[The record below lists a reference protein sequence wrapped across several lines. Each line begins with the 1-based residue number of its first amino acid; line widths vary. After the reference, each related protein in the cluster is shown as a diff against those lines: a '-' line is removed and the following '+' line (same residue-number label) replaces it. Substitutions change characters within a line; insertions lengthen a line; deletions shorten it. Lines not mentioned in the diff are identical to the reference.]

1 MQCPTCGS
9 NTPGTLGKCSNC
21 EAPIDVYSVG
31 PAASLGAPLGAPMR
45 EGSADALGD
54 KTMMVPPTQ
63 SWAPGGS
70 SWSPEPASVSTPP
83 LGAPPAP
90 APAPFAPPMSIPPMS
105 TPPTPTPAVQA
116 PGTLASSDP
125 ESTAAWTYDPQG
137 DSGGFDSL
145 PPPAS
150 SWPGSAA
157 PAVPVQPEQAPEPA
171 PEPESIVPESWY
183 AQPRKPQAPEAE
195 ATQVW
200 TPQPSPADQVWGAPP
215 PVQAPATMMD
225 ATVMDGA
232 PQLAPGPMGAPMGAP
247 PMGSTPMG
255 GTSMGQGMPMGPD
268 PMGQGEPPYAGYP
281 GQGPARSGGGTSK
294 PLLVAVSALVTVA
307 IAAVAFVMWP
317 SGGGGKGTAKSS
329 PSAGANTKVAQT
341 NKIPNVARQQAGAM
355 NAVLN
360 ASVDTR
366 RVLAGALGQAR
377 TCKNLPQ
384 AIQGFQTVAQRRQ
397 NQIRRTKNL
406 KLDKL
411 SNGERLRGSLNQAL
425 AASLQVDQVLLQWA
439 QRNQAKCKGKPRPD
453 AAHVPGRGA
462 AETRATLAKRQF
474 VILWNPVARS
484 TGQPQRSWQRV

>member
-31 PAASLGAPLGAPMR
+31 PAAPLGAPLGAPAR
-45 EGSADALGD
+45 EAAADALGD
-54 KTMMVPPTQ
+54 RTMMVPP
-63 SWAPGGS
+63 PS

-83 LGAPPAP
+83 LGAPPVPPVPP
-90 APAPFAPPMSIPPMS
+90 APAVP
-105 TPPTPTPAVQA
+105 A
-116 PGTLASSDP
+116 PGTLAPADS
-125 ESTAAWTYDPQG
+125 ESTAAWTFDPG
-137 DSGGFDSL
+137 ADSGGYDALQSGGYDSL
-145 PPPAS
+145 QSGGYDTLQPSQPSWMGGVTPPPT
-150 SWPGSAA
+150 PIPAA
-157 PAVPVQPEQAPEPA
+157 PAVPAAPEPA
-171 PEPESIVPESWY
+171 PEPESIVPESWF
-183 AQPRKPQAPEAE
+183 AQPRKPQEPEAE

-200 TPQPSPADQVWGAPP
+200 TPQPAPSDQAWGAPP
-215 PVQAPATMMD
+215 PVQAPATMAD
-225 ATVMDGA
+225 ATALDGA
-232 PQLAPGPMGAPMGAP
+232 TQFAPGPMGAPPLDAPMGAVP
-247 PMGSTPMG
+247 LGGVPDQGTAMLPAGSA
-255 GTSMGQGMPMGPD
+255 GQGG
-268 PMGQGEPPYAGYP
+268 PPYAGYP

-294 PLLVAVSALVTVA
+294 PLLVVVSALVTVA

-317 SGGGGKGTAKSS
+317 SGGDGKGTAKSS
-329 PSAGANTKVAQT
+329 PTAHSNTKVAQT
-341 NKIPNVARQQAGAM
+341 NKIPNAARQQAGAM

-377 TCKNLPQ
+377 TCKDLPQ

-411 SNGERLRGSLNQAL
+411 SNGERLRASLNQAL

-453 AAHVPGRGA
+453 AAHVPGRAA
-462 AETRATLAKRQF
+462 AERRATLSKRQF
-474 VILWNPVARS
+474 VVLWNPVARS